1 MYAARVIIV
10 LLLILVVLVAFNPQA
25 RERVKE
31 TWDNIRPVVLAFMDN
46 LYAATRNLIAG
57 NDSDN
62 RFPTPTP
69 TSPGGVN
76 FLQIVTMYHS
86 VAI

>member
-10 LLLILVVLVAFNPQA
+10 LLLILAVLVAFNPQA

-31 TWDNIRPVVLAFMDN
+31 TWENIRPVVLAFMDN
-46 LYAATRNLIAG
+46 LYAAVRNLIAG

-76 FLQIVTMYHS
+76 FQRIVTMDNGL
-86 VAI
+86 AL